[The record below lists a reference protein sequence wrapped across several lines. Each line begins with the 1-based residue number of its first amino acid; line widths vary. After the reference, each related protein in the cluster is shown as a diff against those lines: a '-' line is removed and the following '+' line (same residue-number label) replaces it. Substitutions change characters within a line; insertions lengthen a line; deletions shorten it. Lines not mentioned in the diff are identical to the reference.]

1 MKKSIFALSILIAS
15 LTSCSKCYDCR
26 IIQTAPQEQG
36 VQFQSIETNVEMC
49 GMTQKQ
55 IDNYIDQMQSQT
67 TVTVQGK
74 QYEGS
79 TRISCN

>member
-67 TVTVQGK
+67 TVTVQGSK
-74 QYEGS
+74 YSGS
-79 TRISCN
+79 TRVSCN

>member
-15 LTSCSKCYDCR
+15 LTSCSKCYECR
-26 IIQTAPQEQG
+26 IIQTAPQQQG

-55 IDNYIDQMQSQT
+55 IDNYIQDMQSNT
-67 TVTVQGK
+67 TVTIQG
-74 QYEGS
+74 QDYQGS
-79 TRISCN
+79 TRVKCN

>member
-26 IIQTAPQEQG
+26 IIQTAPQEAG
-36 VQFQSIETNVEMC
+36 VQFQSTETNVEMC

-55 IDNYIDQMQSQT
+55 IDNYIQDMQSNT
-67 TVTVQGK
+67 TVTIQG
-74 QYEGS
+74 QDYQGS
-79 TRISCN
+79 TRVKCN

>member
-1 MKKSIFALSILIAS
+1 MKKSIFSLSILIAS
-15 LTSCSKCYDCR
+15 LTSCTKCYECR

-55 IDNYIDQMQSQT
+55 IDNYIQDMQSNT
-67 TVTVQGK
+67 TVTIQG
-74 QYEGS
+74 QDYQGS
-79 TRISCN
+79 TRVKCN